1 MTDPGRTAESD
12 SGAREGRWIP
22 RTRLGKLGHL
32 LFWTALFYGLAVGIA
47 RLCEWLSP

>member
-1 MTDPGRTAESD
+1 MTDRHPPEDLPAET
-12 SGAREGRWIP
+12 EGSRWLP

-32 LFWTALFYGLAVGIA
+32 LFWTALFYGLAWGIA